1 MFCCATGEVLCRTA
15 AAAATAVGATTGMEP
30 LLLPEE
36 AALAE
41 DRKWSMPLTACAVG
55 KATDWKEED
64 RVGKISEYAN
74 HNSHLRWSRDGR
86 GLVRGGSSSGG

>member
-15 AAAATAVGATTGMEP
+15 AATAAAGIAAATGVEP
-30 LLLPEE
+30 LPPPET
-36 AALAE
+36 ALAE
-41 DRKWSMPLTACAVG
+41 DRKWSMPLTACVG
-55 KATDWKEED
+55 KADWKEED

>member
-15 AAAATAVGATTGMEP
+15 AAGVTGMEP
-30 LLLPEE
+30 LLPE

-55 KATDWKEED
+55 KAD
-64 RVGKISEYAN
+64 
-74 HNSHLRWSRDGR
+74 
-86 GLVRGGSSSGG
+86 